1 MRLGARLK
9 GLSSL
14 PELQAV
20 QWALPWSFGG
30 LIVGLTAFIAAGH
43 GTFFERLYASFS
55 PAFGVMSFVLVVLLA
70 VDLSR
75 RRALPPVPVAG
86 GALAAFVL
94 SLPFRSA
101 DGPMALL
108 RGLGSSGLFL
118 AMIAAF
124 AVAGAVR
131 FGRARLGAVAGTAA
145 GVAGVVA
152 VAGALC
158 SAGFSAAT
166 ALAALLEPLAHL
178 GDSLTAFVILIA
190 IETLAWTVGIHG
202 PALLAPVVLPVYLGL
217 QSQNTEALAHG
228 LPLPHIVTVSLF
240 LYVFPGGAGATL
252 PLVLLLLRSKIK
264 RVRTVAY
271 ASLVPAIF
279 NANEPLMFG
288 LPLVLN
294 PVLAVPFVLVPCVL
308 GVVSYAAV
316 AEGLVARPALY
327 IPSSVPAFVNV
338 FLATKDWRSCVLV
351 ACNILIGLG
360 IYAPFVA
367 AYERRELARE
377 NVES

>member
-158 SAGFSAAT
+158 AAGFSAAT